1 MWGALII
8 NVRNDHNQKLLS
20 SFYIKKKI
28 KEESPRII
36 YLHVYEFLSLAL
48 YAWTFRLQEKR
59 TFRIRRI

>member
-28 KEESPRII
+28 KEESHRII

-48 YAWTFRLQEKR
+48 YAWTVRLQEKR
-59 TFRIRRI
+59 T